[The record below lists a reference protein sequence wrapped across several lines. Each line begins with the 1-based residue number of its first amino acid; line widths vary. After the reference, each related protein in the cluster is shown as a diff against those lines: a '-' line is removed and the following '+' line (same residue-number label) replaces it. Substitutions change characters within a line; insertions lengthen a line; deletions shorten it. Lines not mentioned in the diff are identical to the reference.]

1 MDTLVMENSAP
12 AQAASPPD
20 FLFTSGQGTI
30 SAYDL
35 GQPITTPAC
44 EWPLLERQIAR
55 ALAAAEATGQANPL
69 LIGAFAFDPAEASCL
84 YVPGRYERGVRMASE
99 PMTFAV
105 KAALASAPASNQV
118 ISVQSTPAAAEF
130 KASVSSA
137 LDAFAQGRLSKVVL
151 SRKLTLTLHKPADPE
166 QVLARL
172 MSQNP
177 HAFHFSLPLG
187 QDRRLLGA
195 SPELLLRVS
204 GGEVFTHPLAGS
216 AKRGNEPEQDKR
228 VARDLLASR
237 KDQHEHR
244 LVIDEIRRVLTPHCR
259 ELAIPANPTL
269 MSTDTL
275 WHLGTPIAGQLHSG
289 QASVLS
295 LACQLHPTPALCG
308 YPTDL
313 ARQFIREQEPFRRAL
328 FSGIVGWCDSQGNGE
343 WAVVIRCGVLDGH
356 QVELFAGA
364 GIVAG
369 SDPAMEWAETGTKL
383 GTMLKAL
390 GLDLEVAQ

>member
-1 MDTLVMENSAP
+1 MENGAP
-12 AQAASPPD
+12 AEADTPPD
-20 FLFTSGQGTI
+20 FLFTSGQG
-30 SAYDL
+30 SLGAYDL
-35 GQPITTPAC
+35 GQPIVTPAGD
-44 EWPLLERQIAR
+44 WPLLAQQITRALDAAR
-55 ALAAAEATGQANPL
+55 AAGQANPL

-84 YVPGRYERGVRMASE
+84 YVPGRYERGERV
-99 PMTFAV
+99 
-105 KAALASAPASNQV
+105 APEEQATETNSV
-118 ISVQSTPAAAEF
+118 IAVQSTPASGEF
-130 KASVSSA
+130 KASVSAA
-137 LDAFAQGRLSKVVL
+137 LDAFAQGKLAKVVL
-151 SRKLTLTLHKPADPE
+151 SRKLILTLHKPADPE
-166 QVLARL
+166 RVLARL
-172 MSQNP
+172 MAQNP

-228 VARDLLASR
+228 VARDLLASH

-259 ELAIPANPTL
+259 ELAIPPNPPL

-275 WHLGTPIAGQLHSG
+275 WHLGTPIAGQLHGSD
-289 QASVLS
+289 ASVLS

-390 GLDLEVAQ
+390 GLSPEVAQ

>member
-1 MDTLVMENSAP
+1 MENSAP
-12 AQAASPPD
+12 AQAASPPE

-30 SAYDL
+30 SATDL

-44 EWPLLERQIAR
+44 EWPLLEQQIAD
-55 ALAAAEATGQANPL
+55 ALAAARAAGQANPL

-84 YVPGRYERGVRMASE
+84 YVPGRYKRGDRI
-99 PMTFAV
+99 
-105 KAALASAPASNQV
+105 APEEQTTETNSV
-118 ISVQSTPAAAEF
+118 IAVQSTPAAGEF
-130 KASVSSA
+130 KASVSAA
-137 LDAFAQGRLSKVVL
+137 LDAFAQGKLAKVVL
-151 SRKLTLTLHKPADPE
+151 SRKLILTLHKPADPKR
-166 QVLARL
+166 VLVRL
-172 MSQNP
+172 MAQNP
-177 HAFHFSLPLG
+177 NAFHFSLPLG
-187 QDRRLLGA
+187 QGRRLLGA

-216 AKRGNEPEQDKR
+216 ARRASEPVQDEA

-237 KDQHEHR
+237 KDQHEHK

-259 ELAIPANPTL
+259 ELAIPSHPSL

-275 WHLGTPIAGQLHSG
+275 WHLGTPIAGQLHAG

-308 YPTDL
+308 YPTEL

>member
-12 AQAASPPD
+12 AQVASPPD

-30 SAYDL
+30 SATDL
-35 GQPITTPAC
+35 GLPITTPAC
-44 EWPLLERQIAR
+44 EWPLLEQQIAS
-55 ALAAAEATGQANPL
+55 ALAAASAAGQSNPL

-84 YVPGRYERGVRMASE
+84 YVPGRYKRGDKLAPTE
-99 PMTFAV
+99 PSSVT
-105 KAALASAPASNQV
+105 AAEQTVEANRV
-118 ISVQSTPAAAEF
+118 ISVQRTPPACEF
-130 KASVSSA
+130 QASVSAA

-151 SRKLTLTLHKPADPE
+151 SRKLTLTLHQPADPKR
-166 QVLARL
+166 VMTRL
-172 MSQNP
+172 MAQNP

-187 QDRRLLGA
+187 QGRRLLGA
-195 SPELLLRVS
+195 SPELLLRVN

-216 AKRGNEPEQDKR
+216 ARRASEPAQDEM
-228 VARDLLASR
+228 VARDLLASC
-237 KDQHEHR
+237 KDQHEHK

-259 ELAIPANPTL
+259 ELAIPSSPSL

-275 WHLGTPIAGQLHSG
+275 WHLGTPIAGRLHG
-289 QASVLS
+289 GEASVLS

-308 YPTDL
+308 YPTEL

-343 WAVVIRCGVLDGH
+343 WAVVIRCGVLNGH

-364 GIVAG
+364 GIVVG

>member
-1 MDTLVMENSAP
+1 MNTRVMENGAP
-12 AQAASPPD
+12 AEADTPPD
-20 FLFTSGQGTI
+20 FLFTSGQG
-30 SAYDL
+30 SLGAYDL
-35 GQPITTPAC
+35 GQPIATPAGD
-44 EWPLLERQIAR
+44 WPLLAQQITRALDAAR
-55 ALAAAEATGQANPL
+55 AAGQANPL

-84 YVPGRYERGVRMASE
+84 YVPGRYERGDR
-99 PMTFAV
+99 
-105 KAALASAPASNQV
+105 AAPEEQTAETNSV
-118 ISVQSTPAAAEF
+118 ISVQSTPASGEF
-130 KASVSSA
+130 KASVSAA
-137 LDAFAQGRLSKVVL
+137 LDAFAQGKLAKVVL
-151 SRKLTLTLHKPADPE
+151 SRKLILTLHKPADPE
-166 QVLARL
+166 RVLARL
-172 MSQNP
+172 MAQNP

-187 QDRRLLGA
+187 QGRRLLGA

-216 AKRGNEPEQDKR
+216 ARRASEPVQDEA

-237 KDQHEHR
+237 KDQHEHK

-259 ELAIPANPTL
+259 ELAIPQKPTL

-275 WHLGTPIAGQLHSG
+275 WHLGTPIAGQLHGSD
-289 QASVLS
+289 ASVLS

-390 GLDLEVAQ
+390 GLSPEVAQ

>member
-1 MDTLVMENSAP
+1 MENGAP
-12 AQAASPPD
+12 AEAGSPPD
-20 FLFTSGQGTI
+20 FLFTSSQGCI
-30 SAYDL
+30 RAYDL
-35 GQPITTPAC
+35 GLPISTPAC
-44 EWPLLERQIAR
+44 EWSLLERQIVQ
-55 ALAAAEATGQANPL
+55 ALAAAQAAGQANPL

-84 YVPGRYERGVRMASE
+84 YVPGRYERGDRIA
-99 PMTFAV
+99 P
-105 KAALASAPASNQV
+105 KATPPLANQV

-137 LDAFAQGRLSKVVL
+137 LNAFAEGRLAKVVL
-151 SRKLTLTLHKPADPE
+151 SRKLSLQLSKPAEPE

-172 MSQNP
+172 MTQNP
-177 HAFHFSLPLG
+177 NAFHFSLPLG
-187 QDRRLLGA
+187 QGRLIGA

-204 GGEVFTHPLAGS
+204 AGEVFTHPLAGS
-216 AKRGNEPEQDKR
+216 AKRGSEPEQDKA
-228 VARDLLASR
+228 VARELLASR
-237 KDQHEHR
+237 KDQHEHK
-244 LVIDEIRRVLTPHCR
+244 LVIDEIRRVLAPHCR
-259 ELAIPANPTL
+259 VLAIPAEPSL

-275 WHLGTPIAGQLHSG
+275 WHLGTPIAGQLHAE

-308 YPTDL
+308 FPTDL

-356 QVELFAGA
+356 HVELFAGA

-390 GLDLEVAQ
+390 GLGQEVAL

>member
-12 AQAASPPD
+12 AQAASSPE
-20 FLFTSGQGTI
+20 FLFTSGQGTL
-30 SAYDL
+30 SATDL

-44 EWPLLERQIAR
+44 EWPLLEQQIAS
-55 ALAAAEATGQANPL
+55 ALAAASAAGQSNPL

-84 YVPGRYERGVRMASE
+84 YVPGRYMRGQKLAPTE
-99 PMTFAV
+99 PSSVTAAEQAV
-105 KAALASAPASNQV
+105 EANRV
-118 ISVQSTPAAAEF
+118 ISVQSTPPASEF
-130 KASVSSA
+130 QASVSAA

-151 SRKLTLTLHKPADPE
+151 SRKLTLTLHQPADPKR
-166 QVLARL
+166 VMTRL
-172 MSQNP
+172 MAQNP
-177 HAFHFSLPLG
+177 HAFHFSLPLDQG
-187 QDRRLLGA
+187 RRLLGA

-216 AKRGNEPEQDKR
+216 ARRASEPAQDEM

-259 ELAIPANPTL
+259 ELAIPSSPSL

-275 WHLGTPIAGQLHSG
+275 WHLGTPIAGRLHG
-289 QASVLS
+289 GEASVLS

-308 YPTDL
+308 YPTEL

>member
-1 MDTLVMENSAP
+1 MNTRVMENGAP
-12 AQAASPPD
+12 AEADTPPD
-20 FLFTSGQGTI
+20 FLFTSGQG
-30 SAYDL
+30 SLGAYDL
-35 GQPITTPAC
+35 GQPITTPAGD
-44 EWPLLERQIAR
+44 WPLLAQQITRALDAAR
-55 ALAAAEATGQANPL
+55 AAGQANPL

-84 YVPGRYERGVRMASE
+84 YVPGRYERGECV
-99 PMTFAV
+99 
-105 KAALASAPASNQV
+105 APEEQATETNSV
-118 ISVQSTPAAAEF
+118 IAVQSTPESGEF
-130 KASVSSA
+130 KASVSAA
-137 LDAFAQGRLSKVVL
+137 LDAFAQGKLAKVVL
-151 SRKLTLTLHKPADPE
+151 SRKLILTLHKPADPE
-166 QVLARL
+166 RVLAHL
-172 MSQNP
+172 MAQNP

-187 QDRRLLGA
+187 QGRRLLGA

-216 AKRGNEPEQDKR
+216 AKRGSVPEQDKQ
-228 VARDLLASR
+228 VARDLLASS
-237 KDQHEHR
+237 KDQYEHR

-259 ELAIPANPTL
+259 ELAIPPGPTL

-275 WHLGTPIAGQLHSG
+275 WHLGTPIAGQLHGSD
-289 QASVLS
+289 ASVLS

-369 SDPAMEWAETGTKL
+369 SDPAMEWTETGTKL

-390 GLDLEVAQ
+390 GLSLEVAQ

>member
-1 MDTLVMENSAP
+1 MNTRVMENGAP
-12 AQAASPPD
+12 AEADTPPD
-20 FLFTSGQGTI
+20 FLFTSGQG
-30 SAYDL
+30 SLGAYDL
-35 GQPITTPAC
+35 GQPIATPAGD
-44 EWPLLERQIAR
+44 WPLLAQQITRALDAAR
-55 ALAAAEATGQANPL
+55 AAGQANPL

-84 YVPGRYERGVRMASE
+84 YVPGRYERGERV
-99 PMTFAV
+99 
-105 KAALASAPASNQV
+105 APEEQATETNSV
-118 ISVQSTPAAAEF
+118 IAVQSTPASGEF
-130 KASVSSA
+130 KASVSAA
-137 LDAFAQGRLSKVVL
+137 LDAFAQGKLAKVVL
-151 SRKLTLTLHKPADPE
+151 SRKLILTLHKPADPKR
-166 QVLARL
+166 VLARL
-172 MSQNP
+172 MAQNP

-187 QDRRLLGA
+187 QGRRLLGA

-216 AKRGNEPEQDKR
+216 ARRASEPAQDEA
-228 VARDLLASR
+228 VARELLASR
-237 KDQHEHR
+237 KDQHEHK

-259 ELAIPANPTL
+259 ELAIPPKPTL

-275 WHLGTPIAGQLHSG
+275 WHLGTPIAGQLHGSD
-289 QASVLS
+289 ASVLS

-390 GLDLEVAQ
+390 GLDLEAAQ

>member
-1 MDTLVMENSAP
+1 MNTRVMENGAP
-12 AQAASPPD
+12 AEADTPPD
-20 FLFTSGQGTI
+20 FLFTSGQG
-30 SAYDL
+30 SLGAYDL
-35 GQPITTPAC
+35 GQPIATPAGD
-44 EWPLLERQIAR
+44 WPLLAQQITQALDAAR
-55 ALAAAEATGQANPL
+55 AAGQANPL

-84 YVPGRYERGVRMASE
+84 YVPGRYERGDR
-99 PMTFAV
+99 
-105 KAALASAPASNQV
+105 AAPEEQTTETNSV
-118 ISVQSTPAAAEF
+118 ISVQSTPASGEF
-130 KASVSSA
+130 KASVSAA
-137 LDAFAQGRLSKVVL
+137 LDAFAQGKLAKVVL
-151 SRKLTLTLHKPADPE
+151 SRKLILTLHKPADPE
-166 QVLARL
+166 RVLARL
-172 MSQNP
+172 MAQNP

-187 QDRRLLGA
+187 QGRRLLGA

-216 AKRGNEPEQDKR
+216 ARRASEPVQDEA

-237 KDQHEHR
+237 KDQHEHK

-259 ELAIPANPTL
+259 ELAIPQKPTL

-275 WHLGTPIAGQLHSG
+275 WHLGTPIAGQLHGSD
-289 QASVLS
+289 ASVLS

>member
-1 MDTLVMENSAP
+1 MNTRVMENGAP
-12 AQAASPPD
+12 AEAKMSPD

-30 SAYDL
+30 SATDL

-44 EWPLLERQIAR
+44 EWPLLEQQIAD
-55 ALAAAEATGQANPL
+55 ALAAARAAGQANPL

-84 YVPGRYERGVRMASE
+84 YVPGRYERGERI
-99 PMTFAV
+99 
-105 KAALASAPASNQV
+105 APEEQTTETNSV
-118 ISVQSTPAAAEF
+118 IAVQSTPAAGEF
-130 KASVSSA
+130 KASVSAA
-137 LDAFAQGRLSKVVL
+137 LDAFAQGKLAKVVL
-151 SRKLTLTLHKPADPE
+151 SRKLILTLHKPADPE
-166 QVLARL
+166 RVLARL
-172 MSQNP
+172 MAQNP

-187 QDRRLLGA
+187 QGRRLLGA

-216 AKRGNEPEQDKR
+216 ARRASEPVQDEA

-237 KDQHEHR
+237 KDQHEHK

-259 ELAIPANPTL
+259 VLAIPSHPSL

-275 WHLGTPIAGQLHSG
+275 WHLGTPIAGQLHGSD
-289 QASVLS
+289 ASVLS

-390 GLDLEVAQ
+390 GLSLEVAQ

>member
-1 MDTLVMENSAP
+1 MENGAP
-12 AQAASPPD
+12 AEADTPPD
-20 FLFTSGQGTI
+20 FLFTSGQG
-30 SAYDL
+30 SLGAYDL
-35 GQPITTPAC
+35 GQPIVTPAGD
-44 EWPLLERQIAR
+44 WPLLAQQITRALDAAR
-55 ALAAAEATGQANPL
+55 AAGQANPL

-84 YVPGRYERGVRMASE
+84 YVPGRYERGDR
-99 PMTFAV
+99 
-105 KAALASAPASNQV
+105 AAPEEQTAETNSV
-118 ISVQSTPAAAEF
+118 ISVQSTPASGEF
-130 KASVSSA
+130 KASVSAA
-137 LDAFAQGRLSKVVL
+137 LDAFAQGKLAKVVL
-151 SRKLTLTLHKPADPE
+151 SRKLILTLHKPADPE
-166 QVLARL
+166 RVLARL
-172 MSQNP
+172 MAQNP

-187 QDRRLLGA
+187 QGRRLLGA

-216 AKRGNEPEQDKR
+216 ARRASEPVQDEA

-237 KDQHEHR
+237 KDQHEHK

-259 ELAIPANPTL
+259 ELAIPQKPTL

-275 WHLGTPIAGQLHSG
+275 WHLGTPIAGQLHGSD
-289 QASVLS
+289 ASVLS

>member
-1 MDTLVMENSAP
+1 MENGAP
-12 AQAASPPD
+12 AEADTPPD
-20 FLFTSGQGTI
+20 FLFTSGQG
-30 SAYDL
+30 SLGAYDL
-35 GQPITTPAC
+35 GQPIATPAGD
-44 EWPLLERQIAR
+44 WPLLAQQITRALDAAR
-55 ALAAAEATGQANPL
+55 AAGQANPL

-84 YVPGRYERGVRMASE
+84 YVPGRYERGERV
-99 PMTFAV
+99 
-105 KAALASAPASNQV
+105 APEEQATETNSV
-118 ISVQSTPAAAEF
+118 IAVQSTPASGEF
-130 KASVSSA
+130 KASVNAA
-137 LDAFAQGRLSKVVL
+137 LDAFAQNKLAKVVL
-151 SRKLTLTLHKPADPE
+151 SRKLILTLHKPADPE
-166 QVLARL
+166 RVLARL
-172 MSQNP
+172 MAQNP

-187 QDRRLLGA
+187 QGRRLLGA

-204 GGEVFTHPLAGS
+204 GGDVFTHPLAGS
-216 AKRGNEPEQDKR
+216 ARRASEPEQDEA
-228 VARDLLASR
+228 VARDLLASS

-259 ELAIPANPTL
+259 ELAIPPGPTL

-275 WHLGTPIAGQLHSG
+275 WHLGTPIAGQLHGSD
-289 QASVLS
+289 ASVLS

-390 GLDLEVAQ
+390 GLSLEVAQ

>member
-1 MDTLVMENSAP
+1 MNTRVMENGAP
-12 AQAASPPD
+12 AEADTPPD
-20 FLFTSGQGTI
+20 FLFTSGQG
-30 SAYDL
+30 SLGAYDL
-35 GQPITTPAC
+35 GQPIATPAGD
-44 EWPLLERQIAR
+44 WPLLAQQITQALDAAR
-55 ALAAAEATGQANPL
+55 AAGQANPL

-84 YVPGRYERGVRMASE
+84 YVPGRYERGNRI
-99 PMTFAV
+99 
-105 KAALASAPASNQV
+105 APEERATETNSV
-118 ISVQSTPAAAEF
+118 IAVQSTPASGEF
-130 KASVSSA
+130 KASVSAA
-137 LDAFAQGRLSKVVL
+137 LDAFAQGKLAKVVL
-151 SRKLTLTLHKPADPE
+151 SRKLILTLHKPADPE
-166 QVLARL
+166 RVLARL
-172 MSQNP
+172 MAQNP

-187 QDRRLLGA
+187 QGRRLLGA

-204 GGEVFTHPLAGS
+204 GGDVFTHPLAGS
-216 AKRGNEPEQDKR
+216 ARRASEPEQDEA
-228 VARDLLASR
+228 VARDLLASS

-259 ELAIPANPTL
+259 ELAIPPGPTL

-275 WHLGTPIAGQLHSG
+275 WHLGTPIAGQLHGSD
-289 QASVLS
+289 ASVLS

>member
-1 MDTLVMENSAP
+1 MS
-12 AQAASPPD
+12 PD

-30 SAYDL
+30 SATDL

-44 EWPLLERQIAR
+44 EWPLLEQQIAD
-55 ALAAAEATGQANPL
+55 ALAAARAAGQANPL

-84 YVPGRYERGVRMASE
+84 YVPGRYERGERI
-99 PMTFAV
+99 
-105 KAALASAPASNQV
+105 APEEQTTETNSV
-118 ISVQSTPAAAEF
+118 IAVQSTPAAGEF
-130 KASVSSA
+130 KASVSAA
-137 LDAFAQGRLSKVVL
+137 LDAFAQGKLAKVVL
-151 SRKLTLTLHKPADPE
+151 SRKLILTLHKPADPE
-166 QVLARL
+166 RVLARL
-172 MSQNP
+172 MAQNP

-187 QDRRLLGA
+187 QGRRLLGA

-216 AKRGNEPEQDKR
+216 ARRASEPVQDEA

-237 KDQHEHR
+237 KDQHEHK

-259 ELAIPANPTL
+259 VLAIPSHPSL

-275 WHLGTPIAGQLHSG
+275 WHLGTPIAGQLHGSD
-289 QASVLS
+289 ASVLS

-390 GLDLEVAQ
+390 GLSLEVAQ

>member
-1 MDTLVMENSAP
+1 MENGAP
-12 AQAASPPD
+12 AEADTPPD
-20 FLFTSGQGTI
+20 FLFTSGQG
-30 SAYDL
+30 SLGAYDL
-35 GQPITTPAC
+35 GQPIVTPAGD
-44 EWPLLERQIAR
+44 WPLLAQQITRALDAAR
-55 ALAAAEATGQANPL
+55 AAGQANPL

-84 YVPGRYERGVRMASE
+84 YVPGRYKRGDRI
-99 PMTFAV
+99 
-105 KAALASAPASNQV
+105 APEEQTTETNSV
-118 ISVQSTPAAAEF
+118 IAVQSTPAAGEF
-130 KASVSSA
+130 KASVSAA
-137 LDAFAQGRLSKVVL
+137 LDAFAQGKLAKVVL
-151 SRKLTLTLHKPADPE
+151 SRKLILTLHKPADPE
-166 QVLARL
+166 RVLARL
-172 MSQNP
+172 MAQNP

-187 QDRRLLGA
+187 QGRRLLGA

-216 AKRGNEPEQDKR
+216 ARRASEPVQDEA

-237 KDQHEHR
+237 KDQHEHK

-259 ELAIPANPTL
+259 ELAIPQKPTL

-275 WHLGTPIAGQLHSG
+275 WHLGTPIAGQLHGSD
-289 QASVLS
+289 ASVLS

-383 GTMLKAL
+383 GTMLNAL

>member
-1 MDTLVMENSAP
+1 MENGAP
-12 AQAASPPD
+12 AEADTPPD
-20 FLFTSGQGTI
+20 FLFTSGQG
-30 SAYDL
+30 SLGAYDL
-35 GQPITTPAC
+35 GQPIATPAGD
-44 EWPLLERQIAR
+44 WPLLAQQITRALDAAR
-55 ALAAAEATGQANPL
+55 AAGQANPL

-84 YVPGRYERGVRMASE
+84 YVPGRYERGERVVPKEQATETNS
-99 PMTFAV
+99 
-105 KAALASAPASNQV
+105 V
-118 ISVQSTPAAAEF
+118 IAVQSTPAAVEF
-130 KASVSSA
+130 KASVSAA
-137 LDAFAQGRLSKVVL
+137 LDAFAQGKLAKVVL
-151 SRKLTLTLHKPADPE
+151 SRKLILTLHKPADPKR
-166 QVLARL
+166 VLARL
-172 MSQNP
+172 MAQNP

-187 QDRRLLGA
+187 QGRRLLGA

-216 AKRGNEPEQDKR
+216 ARRASEPVQDEA

-237 KDQHEHR
+237 KDQHEHK

-259 ELAIPANPTL
+259 ELAIPQKPTL

-275 WHLGTPIAGQLHSG
+275 WHLGTPIAGQLHGSD
-289 QASVLS
+289 ASVLS

>member
-1 MDTLVMENSAP
+1 MNTRVMENGAP
-12 AQAASPPD
+12 AEADTPPD
-20 FLFTSGQGTI
+20 FLFTSGQG
-30 SAYDL
+30 SLGAYDL
-35 GQPITTPAC
+35 GQPIATPAGD
-44 EWPLLERQIAR
+44 WSLLAQQITRALDAAR
-55 ALAAAEATGQANPL
+55 AAGQANPL

-84 YVPGRYERGVRMASE
+84 YVPGRYERGDR
-99 PMTFAV
+99 
-105 KAALASAPASNQV
+105 AAPEEQTAETNSV
-118 ISVQSTPAAAEF
+118 IAVQSTPASGEF
-130 KASVSSA
+130 KASVSAA
-137 LDAFAQGRLSKVVL
+137 LDAFAQGKLAKVVL
-151 SRKLTLTLHKPADPE
+151 SRKLILALHKPADPE
-166 QVLARL
+166 RVLARL
-172 MSQNP
+172 MAQNP

-187 QDRRLLGA
+187 QGRRLLGA

-216 AKRGNEPEQDKR
+216 ARRASEPVQDEA

-237 KDQHEHR
+237 KDQHEHK

-259 ELAIPANPTL
+259 ELVIPPKPTL

-275 WHLGTPIAGQLHSG
+275 WHLGTPIAGQLHGSD
-289 QASVLS
+289 ASVLS

>member
-30 SAYDL
+30 SATDL
-35 GQPITTPAC
+35 GLPITTPAC
-44 EWPLLERQIAR
+44 EWPLLEQQIAD
-55 ALAAAEATGQANPL
+55 ALAAASAAGQSNPL

-84 YVPGRYERGVRMASE
+84 YVPGRYKRGEKLAPTE
-99 PMTFAV
+99 PSSVTADEQV
-105 KAALASAPASNQV
+105 VEANRV
-118 ISVQSTPAAAEF
+118 ISVQSTPPASEF
-130 KASVSSA
+130 QASVSAA

-151 SRKLTLTLHKPADPE
+151 SRKLTLTLHQPADPKR
-166 QVLARL
+166 VMTRL
-172 MSQNP
+172 MAQNP

-187 QDRRLLGA
+187 QGRRLLGA

-216 AKRGNEPEQDKR
+216 ARRASEPAQDEM

-237 KDQHEHR
+237 KDQHEHK

-259 ELAIPANPTL
+259 ELAIPSSPSL

-275 WHLGTPIAGQLHSG
+275 WHLGTPIAGRLHG
-289 QASVLS
+289 GEASVLS

-308 YPTDL
+308 YPTEL

>member
-1 MDTLVMENSAP
+1 MDTQVMETRAP
-12 AQAASPPD
+12 RQAATPD
-20 FLFTSGQGTI
+20 VLFTSNQGEI
-30 SAYDL
+30 RANDL
-35 GQPITTPAC
+35 GQPIRTPAS
-44 EWPLLERQIAR
+44 EWPLLARQIDAAMAAAR
-55 ALAAAEATGQANPL
+55 AAGQANPL
-69 LIGAFAFDPAEASCL
+69 LIGAFAFDPAEPSCL
-84 YVPGRYERGVRMASE
+84 YVPGQVERSE
-99 PMTFAV
+99 RRQCEPGPQ
-105 KAALASAPASNQV
+105 AANQA

-130 KASVSSA
+130 QASVSAA
-137 LDAFAQGRLSKVVL
+137 LDAFAQGRLAKVVL
-151 SRKLTLTLHKPADPE
+151 SRKLILTLHKPADPE
-166 QVLARL
+166 QVLTRL
-172 MSQNP
+172 MTQNP
-177 HAFHFSLPLG
+177 HAFHFSLPLDG
-187 QDRRLLGA
+187 TRRLLGA

-216 AKRGNEPEQDKR
+216 ARRASEPQQDEA
-228 VARDLLASR
+228 VARDLLASH

-259 ELAIPANPTL
+259 ELAIPAHPSL

-275 WHLGTPIAGQLHSG
+275 WHLGTPIAGQLHG
-289 QASVLS
+289 NDASVLS

>member
-1 MDTLVMENSAP
+1 MS
-12 AQAASPPD
+12 PD

-30 SAYDL
+30 SATDL

-44 EWPLLERQIAR
+44 EWPLLAQQITLALDAAR
-55 ALAAAEATGQANPL
+55 AAGQANPL

-84 YVPGRYERGVRMASE
+84 YVPGRYKRGDRPV
-99 PMTFAV
+99 P
-105 KAALASAPASNQV
+105 LAPAAEPAVEANQI
-118 ISVQSTPAAAEF
+118 ISMQSTPPASEF
-130 KASVSSA
+130 QASVSAA
-137 LDAFAQGRLSKVVL
+137 LDAFAQGKLAKVVL
-151 SRKLTLTLHKPADPE
+151 SRKLTLTLHQPADPK
-166 QVLARL
+166 QVMARL
-172 MSQNP
+172 MAQNP

-187 QDRRLLGA
+187 QGRRLLGA

-216 AKRGNEPEQDKR
+216 ARRASEPVQDEA

-259 ELAIPANPTL
+259 ELAIPQKPTL

-275 WHLGTPIAGQLHSG
+275 WHLGTPIAGQLHGSD
-289 QASVLS
+289 ASVLS

-343 WAVVIRCGVLDGH
+343 WAVVIRCGVFDGH

-390 GLDLEVAQ
+390 GLSPEVAQ

>member
-1 MDTLVMENSAP
+1 MNTRVMENGAP
-12 AQAASPPD
+12 AEAKMSPD

-30 SAYDL
+30 SATDL

-44 EWPLLERQIAR
+44 EWPLLEQQIAD
-55 ALAAAEATGQANPL
+55 ALAAARAAGQANPL

-84 YVPGRYERGVRMASE
+84 YVPGRYERGDRPVPLAQ
-99 PMTFAV
+99 
-105 KAALASAPASNQV
+105 AAEQAAETNSV
-118 ISVQSTPAAAEF
+118 ISVQSTPASGEF
-130 KASVSSA
+130 QASVSAA
-137 LDAFAQGRLSKVVL
+137 LDAFAQGKLAKVVL
-151 SRKLTLTLHKPADPE
+151 SRKLTLTLHQPADPKR
-166 QVLARL
+166 VLARL
-172 MSQNP
+172 MAQNP

-187 QDRRLLGA
+187 QGRRLLGA

-216 AKRGNEPEQDKR
+216 ARRASEPAQDEA
-228 VARDLLASR
+228 VARELLASR
-237 KDQHEHR
+237 KDQHEHK

-259 ELAIPANPTL
+259 ELAIPSHPSL

-275 WHLGTPIAGQLHSG
+275 WHLGTPIAGRLHGSD
-289 QASVLS
+289 ASVLS

-313 ARQFIREQEPFRRAL
+313 AREFIREQEPFRRAL

>member
-1 MDTLVMENSAP
+1 MNTRVMENGAP
-12 AQAASPPD
+12 AEAKMSPD

-30 SAYDL
+30 SATDL

-44 EWPLLERQIAR
+44 EWPLLEQQIADALVAAR
-55 ALAAAEATGQANPL
+55 AAGQANPL

-84 YVPGRYERGVRMASE
+84 YVPGRYERGDRPVPLAQ
-99 PMTFAV
+99 
-105 KAALASAPASNQV
+105 AAEQAAETNSV
-118 ISVQSTPAAAEF
+118 ISVQSTPASGEF
-130 KASVSSA
+130 QASVSAA
-137 LDAFAQGRLSKVVL
+137 LDAFAQGKLAKVVL
-151 SRKLTLTLHKPADPE
+151 SRKLTLTLHQPADPKR
-166 QVLARL
+166 VLARL
-172 MSQNP
+172 MAQNP

-187 QDRRLLGA
+187 QGRRLLGA

-216 AKRGNEPEQDKR
+216 ARRASEPAQDEA
-228 VARDLLASR
+228 VARELLASR
-237 KDQHEHR
+237 KDQHEHK

-259 ELAIPANPTL
+259 ELAIPSHPSL

-275 WHLGTPIAGQLHSG
+275 WHLGTPIAGQLHGSD
-289 QASVLS
+289 ASVLS

-313 ARQFIREQEPFRRAL
+313 AREFIREQEPFRRAL